1 MKFKIYFL
9 VLLNCNIFINITLG
23 QNISI
28 EKKLDNYI
36 NLLPD
41 KFSGTILIAIGDKIL
56 INKGYGMANIE
67 CNISNKSN
75 TKYEIGSVTKHFT
88 AILTLKMAEKGLVDL
103 NATIDK
109 YLPDYPKEFAS
120 KITIHHLLMHQ
131 SGIGQHYNIIPEY
144 FDGQDKKFHTQQEY
158 LQLFWDKKLAHEP
171 GQGYTY
177 SSPGYYLLAV
187 ILEKVAKKSYAE
199 LLQEYI
205 FNPLDMNSSSVANN
219 LTIIKDKATGYKK
232 GISGLVNNRN
242 EEESNCLGAGDI
254 ISTTTDL
261 YKFQKIFT
269 PKADSILTKEYKD
282 LLIKPQ
288 TPTFTGYDGNKIFLS
303 YSAEI
308 SPVSYNDGKETL
320 NIIWDKS
327 EGSSYGYRAR
337 VTRFMEKDAC
347 YVVLSNI
354 QTDRSMTTDMYNYIE
369 DLLFENLNINIKK
382 VKNTDTWD
390 AISYKSKIP
399 FNSYEGFYKISNN
412 SFIQVIVDNN
422 ILTSRSFQSGNG
434 FDNVAQNE
442 LIPERENIFRV
453 KGQEGLRY
461 FFTKDSLN
469 RNYVIIQKD
478 TAKII
483 INNTNQDL
491 LDYTGIYYSVEL
503 QKSFNFE
510 VKGNNLITGNFLNKD
525 NVVFVPLEIDL
536 FGCKYGFLIFH
547 RYPDGKIR
555 DFKFS
560 NESLDALFGSTFIKE

>member
-1 MKFKIYFL
+1 
-9 VLLNCNIFINITLG
+9 
-23 QNISI
+23 
-28 EKKLDNYI
+28 
-36 NLLPD
+36 
-41 KFSGTILIAIGDKIL
+41 
-56 INKGYGMANIE
+56 MANLE
-67 CNISNKSN
+67 NNIPNTSN

-88 AILTLKMAEKGLVDL
+88 ALLTLKMAEKGLIDL

-131 SGIGQHYNIIPEY
+131 SGIGQHYNIIPDY
-144 FDGQDKKFHTQQEY
+144 FDSQDKIFHTQQEY

-171 GQGYTY
+171 GKGYTY

-219 LTIIKDKATGYKK
+219 LSIIKDKATGYKR

-254 ISTTTDL
+254 ITTTIDL

-269 PKADSILTKEYKD
+269 PKGDNILSKEYKD
-282 LLIKPQ
+282 LLLKPQ
-288 TPTFTGYDGNKIFLS
+288 TPAFTGYDGNKIFLS

-337 VTRFMEKDAC
+337 VARFMEKDAC
-347 YVVLSNI
+347 YIVLSNV
-354 QTDRSMTTDMYNYIE
+354 QTDRSMTTDMYNFIE
-369 DLLFENLNINIKK
+369 DLLFENLNIDIKK

-390 AISYKSKIP
+390 AISYKNKIP

-422 ILTSRSFQSGNG
+422 KLTSRSFQSGYG
-434 FDNVAQNE
+434 FDNVARNE
-442 LIPERENIFRV
+442 LIPEKENIFRV

-469 RNYVIIQKD
+469 RNYVTIQKD
-478 TAKII
+478 TAKFII
-483 INNTNQDL
+483 KNTNQDL

-510 VKGNNLITGNFLNKD
+510 VNGNNLITGNFLNKD
-525 NVVFVPLEIDL
+525 NVVFVPLEKDL
-536 FGCKYGFLIFH
+536 FGCNYGFLIFH

-555 DFKFS
+555 DFKFL
-560 NESLDALFGSTFIKE
+560 NETLDAFTGSLFIIE